1 MPGVAFVVNGS
12 LVRDGGHFLALCRD
26 AAARYGWRAEFQ
38 VTEKA
43 EAGVAAA
50 NSAALDGIDLVVAVG
65 GDGTV
70 RGCAEGLARTGV
82 PLGIVPHG
90 TANLLARTLRIP
102 GHPRAALAVALDP
115 ASADRAI
122 DLAVAD
128 AVPFTAMAG
137 MGLDAAVVAG
147 TRLKHQFGWLAYAV
161 SGAVRLSLAPAR
173 FSIRLDDGAPVER
186 EARSV
191 VVGNSGLLP
200 GGFSLLPDARL
211 DDGLL
216 DVGVLAPRGP
226 FGWPR
231 LATRVLTR
239 SHHQDRMLERFR
251 ARKVEIST
259 PAPLPREVDGELM
272 TAGHSLTVTVQPRA
286 LTVRTPRLYQRFRL
300 RRIVKTSSCNFPLRP
315 PE

>member
-12 LVRDGGHFLALCRD
+12 LVRGGGHLVALCRKEAKRHGWD
-26 AAARYGWRAEFQ
+26 AELL

-43 EAGVAAA
+43 EAGVTAACG
-50 NSAALDGIDLVVAVG
+50 AALDGADLVVAVG

-70 RGCAEGLARTGV
+70 RGCAEGLAGTGV

-90 TANLLARTLRIP
+90 TANLLARTLRLP
-102 GHPRAALAVALDP
+102 GRPRAALAAALGGGG
-115 ASADRAI
+115 ADRVI

-128 AVPFTAMAG
+128 GEPFTAMAG

-147 TRLKHQFGWLAYAV
+147 TKLKHQFGWLAYAV
-161 SGAVRLSLAPAR
+161 SGAMHLALPPAQVLISL
-173 FSIRLDDGAPVER
+173 DGAAPVER

-211 DDGLL
+211 DDGVL
-216 DVGVLAPRGP
+216 DVGLLAPHGP

-231 LATRVLTR
+231 LATRVLT
-239 SHHQDRMLERFR
+239 SSSYQDRMLERFQ
-251 ARKVEIST
+251 ARKVEVST
-259 PAPLPREVDGELM
+259 PALLPREVDGELIPP
-272 TAGHSLTVTVQPRA
+272 GHTLTVTVRPGA
-286 LTVRTPRLYQRFRL
+286 LTVRVP
-300 RRIVKTSSCNFPLRP
+300 PL
-315 PE
+315 

>member
-12 LVRDGGHFLALCRD
+12 LVRGGGHFLALCRE
-26 AAARYGWRAEFQ
+26 AAARYGWRAEVL

-43 EAGVAAA
+43 EAGIEAA

-82 PLGIVPHG
+82 PLAVVPHG

-102 GHPRAALAVALDP
+102 GHPRAALAVALD
-115 ASADRAI
+115 SGGVDRVI

-128 AVPFTAMAG
+128 ELPFTAMAG
-137 MGLDAAVVAG
+137 MGLVAAVVAG

-161 SGAVRLSLAPAR
+161 SGAAHLSLPPAR
-173 FSIRLDDGAPVER
+173 FSIRLDDAAPVER

-200 GGFSLLPDARL
+200 GGFSLLPDALL
-211 DDGLL
+211 DDGML

-226 FGWPR
+226 LGWSR
-231 LATRVLTR
+231 LATRVLTHSR
-239 SHHQDRMLERFR
+239 RQDQMLERFL
-251 ARKVEIST
+251 ARKVEIT
-259 PAPLPREVDGELM
+259 TRAPLPREVDGELV
-272 TAGHSLTVTVQPRA
+272 TAGRSLTVTVQPGA
-286 LTVRTPRLYQRFRL
+286 LTVRMPRL
-300 RRIVKTSSCNFPLRP
+300 
-315 PE
+315 